1 MHTVSKTINLMT
13 TEQSEFLQEL
23 HETLLAILVDK
34 SRLYLQTTIRSD
46 GRNTRL
52 ISREEYLD
60 FNIGILIEKLEE
72 AFPKLG
78 E

>member
-1 MHTVSKTINLMT
+1 MSKTINLMT
-13 TEQSEFLQEL
+13 AEQSESLEEL
-23 HETLLAILVDK
+23 HGTLIAILVDK
-34 SRLYLQTTIRSD
+34 SRLYPQTTIGSD
-46 GRNTRL
+46 GTNTRF

-60 FNIGILIEKLEE
+60 FHIGILIEKLEE